1 MCRRDVK
8 LDVEV
13 GALKLMLESN
23 CMGTMSKLQ
32 NNERDRSMH
41 GPLVEEIKELL
52 RGFDDHVLKHAR
64 RSCNGAAH
72 L

>member
-1 MCRRDVK
+1 
-8 LDVEV
+8 
-13 GALKLMLESN
+13 
-23 CMGTMSKLQ
+23 MSKLQ

-64 RSCNGAAH
+64 RSCNGATH